1 MAARMVAIAATFGNV
16 ARPKKNEAAVK
27 FCRGV
32 PLPVYC
38 LSSRKPIF
46 SKRHRAADERFAR
59 RTRPRRAITC
69 MSQQDTAKHLE
80 RARKHL
86 EKNKLQDA
94 LAEYQAVLQE
104 SPNHPEAVQML
115 SDIYVR
121 M

>member
-1 MAARMVAIAATFGNV
+1 
-16 ARPKKNEAAVK
+16 
-27 FCRGV
+27 
-32 PLPVYC
+32 
-38 LSSRKPIF
+38 
-46 SKRHRAADERFAR
+46 
-59 RTRPRRAITC
+59 
-69 MSQQDTAKHLE
+69 MSQQETAKHLE

-121 M
+121 LGDLVQAARYFGLQFDRLA